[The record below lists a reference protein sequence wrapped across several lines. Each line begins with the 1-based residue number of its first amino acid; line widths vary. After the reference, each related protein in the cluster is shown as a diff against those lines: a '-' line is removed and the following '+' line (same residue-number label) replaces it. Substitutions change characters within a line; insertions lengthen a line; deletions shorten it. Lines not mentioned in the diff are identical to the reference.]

1 MTATRVIRLVLR
13 ILIAAIF
20 LYSAYTKLKASYLV
34 FALSVD
40 AYQLLPEWAV
50 LFVARTLPWFEL
62 LLGVLLIIGW
72 LLRFASTAATLLLM
86 AFFSILVYSYGKG
99 MTIDCGCFGVG
110 EALSA
115 KTLVRDG
122 LMLTASIALT
132 VLSFRSPRER
142 LIPREYA

>member
-1 MTATRVIRLVLR
+1 MRVRAAKIILR

-62 LLGVLLIIGW
+62 LLGVLLLSGW
-72 LLRFASTAATLLLM
+72 LMRFASTAATLLLL

-99 MTIDCGCFGVG
+99 MTID
-110 EALSA
+110 
-115 KTLVRDG
+115 
-122 LMLTASIALT
+122 
-132 VLSFRSPRER
+132 
-142 LIPREYA
+142 